1 VKLLFLGLV
10 PVVIFWFVEDKFG
23 TVWGLIAAIVW
34 AIGECIYEYAKNRRV
49 DGLTLFSTGLVVV
62 LGGLGALLDKSIL
75 FKFQPVIMEVVFAG
89 ILVWGGRGGEP
100 LLLKMAKKTRPEI
113 FANPHPVILEAQTKM
128 MKRLTRNLIVV
139 LIIHSILLS
148 YVAVKGTTGQ
158 WAFWKG
164 VGFNV
169 FVLLWAFSEFLIMR
183 MKNKKP
189 SVSQAEEGRDSSP
202 K

>member
-1 VKLLFLGLV
+1 MKLLFLGLV

-23 TVWGLIAAIVW
+23 TLWGLIAAIVW
-34 AIGECIYEYAKNRRV
+34 AIGECVYEYAKNRKV
-49 DGLTLFSTGLVVV
+49 EGLTLFSTGLVVV

-89 ILVWGGRGGEP
+89 ILVWGGRRGEP

-113 FANPHPVILEAQTKM
+113 FTNPNPLIIEAQTRM
-128 MKRLTRNLIVV
+128 MKRLTRNLVAV
-139 LIIHSILLS
+139 LIFHSILLS

-169 FVLLWAFSEFLIMR
+169 FVLLWALSEFLIMR
-183 MKNKKP
+183 MKNKRP
-189 SVSQAEEGRDSSP
+189 TG
-202 K
+202 